1 MRSSSKKQQPIFLGL
16 VFVICMILVGCADA
30 PPTPTPLQPTATA
43 TAQPISRQPTRST
56 TATTAPTAT
65 YTPTPTSSP
74 TPSPT
79 PTATDTPTPTLTPSP
94 TPQPNALL
102 ETGRHHQTNGEYD
115 LAIEAYLN
123 LIDQGA
129 TPDQVREARYSLAEA
144 YLQNRDY
151 VLSASAWEDFIASYP
166 DDVRLP
172 QAALMAARAYDAA
185 NECVKAVPHYQTYL
199 ARDVVLADMVH
210 EWIGDCLATEER
222 LEEAIVSYRH
232 ALDASDDAS
241 VQVSLREKIAGIY
254 RSEQKYDDA
263 VAEYDA
269 ILAIARI
276 ESYRAKIEY
285 LAGQTLAAAGQTQ
298 AAQVRYRRAV
308 DRYPEAEYAYLSLIE
323 LVEAGVEVDEF
334 QRGLVDYHAGAAYP
348 DAYGAAIRAF
358 DRYLA
363 SEPEASESKIDEAL
377 YRKALAQRA
386 LDQPEEALQTLE
398 ALIVGYPESSWHP
411 QAWLEKGA
419 TYLSMG
425 DNDRAVKTYQDVAAF
440 FPAEEL
446 APEAL
451 WRAARVRERE
461 GANAEAAALY
471 KQLQTTFPAYE
482 DADAALWRAGL
493 VLYQAG
499 ESSGAIVH
507 WQALLEGYP
516 RSPFASKTRYW
527 LGKLDAEPLAG
538 ESASYWD
545 QLLAGDSFEY
555 YALRVEQI
563 RTGQSLTAT
572 RFITAALEPPAW
584 DVSQTATALS
594 SWLQEWTDVP
604 TGTNLSILPVS
615 LTQRLD
621 FRRGEALLAT
631 GLRSEALDTF
641 NDALSAMSKDPLV
654 LTSLSLYFKEKGLHG
669 MAARSTYQLVRLWP
683 GGAIHDSPL
692 ALQQLAYPLAY
703 ADLLSRE
710 AQAHGLDPLLLAAL
724 VRQES
729 LFEPAA
735 ESYAGARGLGQVMP
749 ATGEGIARSLNMDG
763 FVLADLYR
771 PWVSI
776 RFGAYYLSVQLDRFD
791 NHLLVALAAYNGG
804 PGNTLRW
811 LEAGGDDLDL
821 FIELI
826 TASQSRLYLQQV
838 FEQYA
843 IYESLYRPSER
854 EKP

>member
-1 MRSSSKKQQPIFLGL
+1 LS
-16 VFVICMILVGCADA
+16 
-30 PPTPTPLQPTATA
+30 
-43 TAQPISRQPTRST
+43 
-56 TATTAPTAT
+56 
-65 YTPTPTSSP
+65 
-74 TPSPT
+74 
-79 PTATDTPTPTLTPSP
+79 
-94 TPQPNALL
+94 
-102 ETGRHHQTNGEYD
+102 
-115 LAIEAYLN
+115 
-123 LIDQGA
+123 LIDQGT
-129 TPDQVREARYSLAEA
+129 TPDQARQARYSLAEA

-172 QAALMAARAYDAA
+172 HAELMAARAYDAA
-185 NECVKAVPHYQTYL
+185 NECVKAVPHYQAYL
-199 ARDVVLADMVH
+199 AQDVVLANMVH

-222 LEEAIVSYRH
+222 MEEAIVSYRH

-241 VQVSLREKIAGIY
+241 LQVSLREKIAGIY
-254 RSEQKYDDA
+254 RSGQKYDDA

-276 ESYRAKIEY
+276 ASYRAKIEY

-323 LVEAGVEVDEF
+323 LVAADVKVDEF

-386 LDQPEEALQTLE
+386 LDQPEAALQTLE
-398 ALIVGYPESSWHP
+398 ALIVGYPESPWLP
-411 QAWLEKGA
+411 QTWLEKGA
-419 TYLSMG
+419 TYLLMG
-425 DNDRAVKTYQDVAAF
+425 DSDRAVKTYQDVAAF

-451 WRAARVRERE
+451 WRAARVRERD
-461 GANAEAAALY
+461 GANVEAAALY
-471 KQLQTTFPAYE
+471 KQLQAAFPAYE

-493 VLYQAG
+493 LLYQAG
-499 ESSGAIVH
+499 ESSDAIVH
-507 WQALLEGYP
+507 WQALLDGYP
-516 RSPFASKTRYW
+516 QSPFAPKTRYW
-527 LGKLDAEPLAG
+527 LGKLDAEPPG
-538 ESASYWD
+538 GDSNGYWD
-545 QLLAGDSFEY
+545 QLLAGDPLGY

-572 RFITAALEPPAW
+572 RFITAAIEPPAW
-584 DVSQTATALS
+584 DISQAATTLS

-604 TGTNLSILPVS
+604 TGTNLSILPAS

-621 FRRGEALLAT
+621 FRRGEALLSI
-631 GLRSEALDTF
+631 GLRTEALDAF
-641 NDALSAMSKDPLV
+641 GDALSAVSKDPLV
-654 LTSLSLYFKEKGLHG
+654 LASLSLYFREKGLHG
-669 MAARSTYQLVRLWP
+669 MAARSAYQLVRLWP

-749 ATGEGIARSLNMDG
+749 ATGEGIARSLNMDD
-763 FVLADLYR
+763 FVLVDLYR

-776 RFGAYYLSVQLDRFD
+776 RFGAYYLSVQLGRFD

-811 LEAGGDDLDL
+811 LETGGDDLDL
-821 FIELI
+821 FVELI

-854 EKP
+854 EEP